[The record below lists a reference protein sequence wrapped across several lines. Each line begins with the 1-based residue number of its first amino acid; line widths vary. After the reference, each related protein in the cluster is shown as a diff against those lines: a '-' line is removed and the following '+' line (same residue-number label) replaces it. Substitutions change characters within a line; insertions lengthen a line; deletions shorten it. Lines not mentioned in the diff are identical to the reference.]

1 MKSRSRSGAPK
12 ASGKAER
19 GDPERA
25 PHPFPLSSLT
35 RGGLL
40 APSCVAG
47 SAHKSRSQEG
57 CLWGA
62 PDSQRCGSVLNTSG
76 SHPPGLYG
84 PDPRSAL
91 PGTLFIQSQKFPGY
105 LNTQVATPNAGD
117 PKRSQACVAP
127 VLRESPEAAGEVN
140 AGQGPQGSL

>member
-1 MKSRSRSGAPK
+1 MQLPAQGRGASKSRSRSGAPK

-25 PHPFPLSSLT
+25 PHPVPLSSLT

-40 APSCVAG
+40 APSRAAG
-47 SAHKSRSQEG
+47 SPHKSRSWEG

-62 PDSQRCGSVLNTSG
+62 ADSQRCGSVLNTSG

-91 PGTLFIQSQKFPGY
+91 PGTFVHSVQKIPWIPQHTGRH
-105 LNTQVATPNAGD
+105 TEGWGPKEESGVHGSRAEGGAG
-117 PKRSQACVAP
+117 RC
-127 VLRESPEAAGEVN
+127 R
-140 AGQGPQGSL
+140 